1 MTHGT
6 SLEDQVTDSPTPK
19 DSDRI
24 VTINE
29 FFVTLRGPAS
39 LSRKECGA
47 LSRQVLEPLRCLV
60 AELRAR
66 GLDID
71 TD

>member
-6 SLEDQVTDSPTPK
+6 SLEDRVTDSPEKPV
-19 DSDRI
+19 DHV

-39 LSRKECGA
+39 LSRRECGV
-47 LSRQVLEPLRCLV
+47 LSRQVRERLRRLV
-60 AELRAR
+60 SELRAH
-66 GLDID
+66 GLDIE